1 VTPQL
6 ARVHALLLTV
16 LVICGGAYML
26 LLYLDTR
33 KRPESLL
40 NGPTNRSWV
49 ERRLDSVT
57 RYLGPFI
64 AILAVIV
71 SVPAIVA
78 EDIALLKDP
87 WDMGPGAIARAILT
101 VLRLIF

>member
-1 VTPQL
+1 VTPAL

-16 LVICGGAYML
+16 LVICAGAYML

-40 NGPTNRSWV
+40 NGPTTRTWV

-57 RYLGPFI
+57 GYLGPLI
-64 AILAVIV
+64 AILALIV
-71 SVPAIVA
+71 FGPAILA
-78 EDIALLKDP
+78 EDMAFLKDP
-87 WDMGPGAIARAILT
+87 WNSGPGTIARAILT